1 LWVGFGIPLAG
12 CSGVQS
18 VLNAEGSAA
27 EETAVLF
34 WIMVMGGGL
43 ILLAVFLLALAALLF
58 PSAWRKWLTSEQAI
72 IGGGIVFPIVVLS
85 ALLVAGLAFI
95 RSPSAD
101 PTANDLVRI
110 SVIGEQWWWRVQ
122 YLIPDGRRLESANEI
137 RIPVGIS
144 SAVELTTA
152 DVIHSFWVPKL
163 AGKLDMIPGRR
174 TVLHLKPTKPGLSRG
189 QCAEYCG
196 GAHALMAFHVLAME
210 LRDYESWLA
219 REARPTI
226 PPKDPVAIEGQ
237 KLFFS
242 SGCGGCHAIRGTEA
256 RGIIG
261 PDLTHVGG
269 RVTIAAATLPNDASA
284 LARWIQDNQHIKPEN
299 RMPPFGIFTEAEL
312 SALSHYLAGLK

>member
-1 LWVGFGIPLAG
+1 
-12 CSGVQS
+12 VQS
-18 VLNAEGSAA
+18 VLNAEGTAA

-34 WIMVMGGGL
+34 WIMATGGSL
-43 ILLAVFLLALAALLF
+43 ILLAVLLLALAALVF
-58 PSAWRKWLTSEQAI
+58 PSAWRKWLSSEQAI
-72 IGGGIVFPIVVLS
+72 IGGGMVFPVVVLTG
-85 ALLVAGLAFI
+85 LLVAGLLLI

-101 PTANDLVRI
+101 PTAKDAVRI

-122 YLIPDGRRLESANEI
+122 YLTRDGRRFESANEI

-163 AGKLDMIPGRR
+163 AGKLDMIPGRK
-174 TVLHLKPTKPGLSRG
+174 TLLHLKPTKPGLSRG

-210 LRDYESWLA
+210 PRAYESWLA
-219 REARPTI
+219 REVLPTAS
-226 PPKDPVAIEGQ
+226 PKDPAAIEGQ
-237 KLFFS
+237 KLFLS

-256 RGIIG
+256 RGVIG
-261 PDLTHVGG
+261 PDLTHVGS
-269 RVTIAAATLPNDASA
+269 RVTIAAATLPNNPAA
-284 LARWIQDNQHIKPEN
+284 FARWIHDSQHIKPEN

-312 SALSHYLAGLK
+312 SALSHYMAELK